1 VDTNLGWKGS
11 EKYVAGIPQV
21 FDFWQGPQERYD
33 ILMNNFTEQ
42 TWMAVVMQ
50 QELTKV
56 MTSCVRYPPHKMQS
70 YSYTGP
76 ITLSV
81 PVDRRSTRKGRSPCR
96 AANRQLAPP
105 ECEITPVTRFE

>member
-11 EKYVAGIPQV
+11 EKYVAGTPQV

-50 QELTKV
+50 QGT
-56 MTSCVRYPPHKMQS
+56 
-70 YSYTGP
+70 
-76 ITLSV
+76 
-81 PVDRRSTRKGRSPCR
+81 DKGHD
-96 AANRQLAPP
+96 QL
-105 ECEITPVTRFE
+105 CEIPATQNAEL

>member
-42 TWMAVVMQ
+42 TWMAVVTQ

-70 YSYTGP
+70 YSYT
-76 ITLSV
+76 
-81 PVDRRSTRKGRSPCR
+81 DRSRFRFRSIGD
-96 AANRQLAPP
+96 QLEKEGVHVALP
-105 ECEITPVTRFE
+105 TGN